1 MIFKVFN
8 LLQIFTVKVFFMADF
23 FDFESLTKNDTNP
36 FDDSTNYTQTKDE
49 RFYTLSKDDKGSGT
63 AIICFIPDKNQIEI

>member
-1 MIFKVFN
+1 
-8 LLQIFTVKVFFMADF
+8 MADF
-23 FDFESLTKNDTNP
+23 FDFESLTKNDANP

-63 AIICFIPDKNQIEI
+63 AIICFIDKIDKQSMIIKNKQNNGKI